1 MRMEASRCCHWRYEL
16 RYTAKILGLTIPA
29 SLLRRAM
36 DRRRFLLTSVAGVLA
51 APLAAGAQQAGKR
64 VPRVG
69 FLLAGDRSS
78 PIVISVVEGFRRGLR
93 EHGEYVE
100 GQNIA
105 IEFRL
110 GDLNGANDLV
120 RLNVDVIVA
129 GGTPATLAAM
139 RTTSKI
145 PIVGLILADPVA
157 DGLVASLAQPGTNVT
172 GNTFLAPE
180 LGPKRLQL
188 LREVVPGVTRVA
200 VLQHRAVY
208 SERTMRE
215 MLESIRAAAVGIELQ
230 VLEASGPD
238 EFDSAFSAMTK
249 ARVGGLLIGPSPMFY
264 IQYRRLV
271 DLAAKHRLPALYTFR
286 EAVEAGGLMCYGANA
301 PALARR
307 GAAHVVK
314 ILRGAKPAELPVE
327 QPTEFDFLINLK
339 TAKALGLTI
348 PPSLLA
354 RADQAIE

>member
-1 MRMEASRCCHWRYEL
+1 M
-16 RYTAKILGLTIPA
+16 
-29 SLLRRAM
+29 M
-36 DRRRFLLTSVAGVLA
+36 DRRRFLLTSLAGALA
-51 APLAAGAQQAGKR
+51 APLSAAAQRTGKR
-64 VPRVG
+64 VPRIG
-69 FLLAGDRSS
+69 YLWAGGPSS
-78 PIVISVVEGFRRGLR
+78 PIVISVLDGFRQGLR

-105 IEFRL
+105 IEFRP
-110 GDLNGANDLV
+110 GDVNGANDLV

-129 GGTPATLAAM
+129 PGTPAALAAK
-139 RTTSKI
+139 RAASGIT
-145 PIVGLILADPVA
+145 IVGLILADPVA
-157 DGLVASLAQPGTNVT
+157 DGLVASLAQPGANIT

-200 VLQHRAVY
+200 LLQHRAVY

-215 MLESIRAAAVGIELQ
+215 MLEVIKTAAAGMELQ

-238 EFDSAFSAMTK
+238 DFDSAFSAMTR

-264 IQYRRLV
+264 IHYRRLV
-271 DLAAKHRLPALYTFR
+271 HLAAKNRLPALYTFR

-301 PALARR
+301 PDLARR
-307 GAAHVVK
+307 GAAYVVK

-327 QPTEFDFLINLK
+327 QPTVFDFLINLK
-339 TAKALGLTI
+339 TAKGLGLTI
-348 PPSLLA
+348 PPSLLL
-354 RADQAIE
+354 RADQVIEE

>member
-1 MRMEASRCCHWRYEL
+1 
-16 RYTAKILGLTIPA
+16 
-29 SLLRRAM
+29 M
-36 DRRRFLLTSVAGVLA
+36 DRRRFLLTTLAGSLA
-51 APLAAGAQQAGKR
+51 RPLAAEAQQAGKR

-69 FLLAGDRSS
+69 FLLAGAPSS
-78 PIVISVVEGFRRGLR
+78 PIVIRVVEAFRRGLR
-93 EHGEYVE
+93 ERGGYVE

-105 IEFRL
+105 IEFKS
-110 GDLNGANDLV
+110 GDLNGANELV

-129 GGTPATLAAM
+129 AGTPAALVAKRAAG
-139 RTTSKI
+139 TI

-157 DGLVASLAQPGTNVT
+157 DGLVASLAQPGANIT

-215 MLESIRAAAVGIELQ
+215 MLEGIRAAAVGIDLQ
-230 VLEASGPD
+230 ILEASGPD
-238 EFDSAFSAMTK
+238 DFDSAFSAMTK
-249 ARVGGLLIGPSPMFY
+249 ARAGGLLISPS
-264 IQYRRLV
+264 
-271 DLAAKHRLPALYTFR
+271 
-286 EAVEAGGLMCYGANA
+286 
-301 PALARR
+301 
-307 GAAHVVK
+307 
-314 ILRGAKPAELPVE
+314 
-327 QPTEFDFLINLK
+327 FDYLINLK

-354 RADQAIE
+354 RADQVIE